1 MNFLSHYYFERK
13 ELDSHLVIGIVLP
26 DFIKN
31 AHKDWNLNPQKE
43 EHLFLDDSAETS
55 ILKGWNRHLEVDR
68 LFHSS
73 DFFTEQ
79 TAILKQCILPALNSG
94 PVKPFF
100 LAHIGLELV
109 LDHLLTVHGLVDINR
124 FYDQLHQANSS
135 ALQSFLTKAGIA
147 DLDVFLQFLNSFIS
161 SKYLLS
167 YQKIENITYA
177 LNRICMRLWN
187 DPFTDAQLQQLTT
200 GLITYKA
207 TIEKDYL
214 DIFREIE
221 SSLTLPI
228 RSC

>member
-13 ELDSHLVIGIVLP
+13 ELDNHLVIGIVLP

-43 EHLFLDDSAETS
+43 GHLFVDDPEESS
-55 ILKGWNRHLEVDR
+55 ILRGWNRHLEVDR
-68 LFHSS
+68 LFHCSE
-73 DFFTEQ
+73 FFTSQ
-79 TAILKQCILPALNSG
+79 TAILKQFIMPAMDSG

-109 LDHLLTVHGLVDINR
+109 LDHLLTVHGLVNINR
-124 FYDQLHQANSS
+124 FYEQLQSANSE
-135 ALQSFLTKAGIA
+135 ALQSFLMKAGIL
-147 DLDVFLQFLNSFIS
+147 DLDHFLKFLNSFIS
-161 SKYLLS
+161 SRYLLS

-177 LNRICMRLWN
+177 LNRICMRLWH
-187 DPFTDAQLQQLTT
+187 DPFTDAQLQLLTA

-221 SSLTLPI
+221 GSLAMPI
-228 RSC
+228 QSC